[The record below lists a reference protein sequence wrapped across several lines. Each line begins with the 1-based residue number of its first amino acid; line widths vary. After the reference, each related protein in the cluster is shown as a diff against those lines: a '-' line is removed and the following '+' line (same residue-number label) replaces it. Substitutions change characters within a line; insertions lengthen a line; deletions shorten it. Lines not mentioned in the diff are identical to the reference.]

1 VLSEAAGEVSS
12 DDRPTTLTHSH
23 SCGSGAV
30 ILPPGRR
37 VKVTFGERQVVAA
50 AVPVCVGGCGCG
62 CHLPTPKFHSH
73 TNHIALLVIDIG
85 AERST
90 TSEATVTSYC
100 DTSLVLQSTRWINFD
115 WIRTAEQVCQDKKR
129 ATIARPKVPT
139 PKC

>member
-62 CHLPTPKFHSH
+62 CHLPTPKFHACVRGRVWVWVSSAH
-73 TNHIALLVIDIG
+73 A
-85 AERST
+85 
-90 TSEATVTSYC
+90 
-100 DTSLVLQSTRWINFD
+100 
-115 WIRTAEQVCQDKKR
+115 QVPFTHKPHCIVGD
-129 ATIARPKVPT
+129 
-139 PKC
+139 